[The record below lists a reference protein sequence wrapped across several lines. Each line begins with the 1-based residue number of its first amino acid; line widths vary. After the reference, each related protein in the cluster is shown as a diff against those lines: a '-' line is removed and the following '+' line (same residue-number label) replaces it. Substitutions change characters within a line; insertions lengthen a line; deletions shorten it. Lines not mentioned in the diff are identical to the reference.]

1 LVRQS
6 LEVTAFCRRNSHP
19 AAAFSGSRDDRQY
32 QMPPGLQIGSTKV
45 MHIALARA
53 LLPSLL
59 VMHCARTTIENS
71 QDLWQLLSMK

>member
-1 LVRQS
+1 
-6 LEVTAFCRRNSHP
+6 
-19 AAAFSGSRDDRQY
+19 
-32 QMPPGLQIGSTKV
+32 MPPELQIGSATL

-71 QDLWQLLSMK
+71 QDLWQLRSMK

>member
-1 LVRQS
+1 LKSRPFAAEIATRQP
-6 LEVTAFCRRNSHP
+6 LFRATC
-19 AAAFSGSRDDRQY
+19 DDRQY
-32 QMPPGLQIGSTKV
+32 QMPPELQIGSATL

-71 QDLWQLLSMK
+71 QDLWQLRSMK